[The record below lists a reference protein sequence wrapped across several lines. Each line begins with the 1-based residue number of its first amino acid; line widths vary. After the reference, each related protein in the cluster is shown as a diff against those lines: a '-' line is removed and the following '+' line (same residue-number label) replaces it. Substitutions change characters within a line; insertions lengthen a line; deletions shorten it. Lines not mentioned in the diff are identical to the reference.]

1 MVIVSYVTYILTLT
15 LQVCIWVWEGGR
27 GVHRS
32 PERVL
37 LSGRGQAA
45 RHRLR
50 APEARAVREL
60 AS

>member
-1 MVIVSYVTYILTLT
+1 MLLTFTLT
-15 LQVCIWVWEGGR
+15 LQVCIWVWEGER

-32 PERVL
+32 LERVL